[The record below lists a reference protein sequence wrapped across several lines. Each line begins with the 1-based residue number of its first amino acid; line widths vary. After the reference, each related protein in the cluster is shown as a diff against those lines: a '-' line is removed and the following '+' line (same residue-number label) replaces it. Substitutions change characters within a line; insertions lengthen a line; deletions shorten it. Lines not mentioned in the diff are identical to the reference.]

1 MLSIMQRAWAGM
13 VGIEPGCEQEGYKQ
27 AASCLWPRTQKPLN
41 LTSTRR
47 TNCKRDWSTQ
57 RPSLAPNRLPVLVWA
72 HRRAWSSLAS
82 VLKHGDQHTPLSPPN
97 HQPAKSRFK
106 HEKQK
111 TSSKMTKH
119 RWQSQPFWGHNYRI
133 IITFWQDDRRKKFS
147 ELGVI
152 CFTWNWTIHAVRG

>member
-1 MLSIMQRAWAGM
+1 MYNAMCMGWSCEW
-13 VGIEPGCEQEGYKQ
+13 VGAGCEARTAITACRYFVVMARVQTP
-27 AASCLWPRTQKPLN
+27 AAQIAQTCPL
-41 LTSTRR
+41 
-47 TNCKRDWSTQ
+47 
-57 RPSLAPNRLPVLVWA
+57 RPWLQCASLMWA
-72 HRRAWSSLAS
+72 HRRVWSSLAS
-82 VLKHGDQHTPLSPPN
+82 VLKHGDQHTPPSPPD